1 MNRTHLSD
9 ERLIELSLDGADRTS
24 DAHLAECVACES
36 RRAARTSLLA
46 DSALTLNA
54 EADAAFSPERLARQ
68 HARIMQR
75 VDQEGRPA
83 RVIAFPSTSVST
95 ARVHRRPTRRWA
107 AAGAVA
113 AAFVV
118 GILAGHL
125 TQITQNLPV
134 PDASATH
141 LTMRPADTRPP
152 FRTVAA
158 SLSDDELLGQIEAA
172 VGSTGPESLR
182 ALDAVT
188 PRAWD
193 VR

>member
-9 ERLIELSLDGADRTS
+9 ERLIELSLDGADRKADT
-24 DAHLAECVACES
+24 HLADCASCEL
-36 RRAARTSLLA
+36 RRAELASLLVDA
-46 DSALTLNA
+46 TVALNG
-54 EADAAFSPERLARQ
+54 EADEAFSSERLARQ

-75 VDQEGRPA
+75 IDQEGRPA
-83 RVIAFPSTSVST
+83 RVIAFPTGHTSTV
-95 ARVHRRPTRRWA
+95 RVHRRPSRRWA

-125 TQITQNLPV
+125 TQNLPG
-134 PDASATH
+134 ASSAPATH
-141 LTMRPADTRPP
+141 LAMRAPEQRAPIR
-152 FRTVAA
+152 VAA
-158 SLSDDELLGQIEAA
+158 SISDDELLGQVEAA
-172 VGSTGPESLR
+172 VGSTGPAALR

>member
-9 ERLIELSLDGADRTS
+9 ERLIELSLDGADRKA
-24 DAHLAECVACES
+24 DAHLAECVPCES
-36 RRAARTSLLA
+36 RRAELA
-46 DSALTLNA
+46 SMLVDVTVALSE
-54 EADAAFSPERLARQ
+54 EADEAFSPERLARQ

-75 VDQEGRPA
+75 IDQEGRPA
-83 RVIAFPSTSVST
+83 RVIAFPSGQTSTV
-95 ARVHRRPTRRWA
+95 RVHRRPSRRWA

-125 TQITQNLPV
+125 TQNLPGGSTA
-134 PDASATH
+134 PATH
-141 LTMRPADTRPP
+141 LVRAQDARVPVA
-152 FRTVAA
+152 VAA
-158 SLSDDELLGQIEAA
+158 SISDDELLGQIEAA
-172 VGSTGPESLR
+172 VGSTGPAALR

>member
-9 ERLIELSLDGADRTS
+9 DRLIELSLDGADRMS
-24 DAHLAECVACES
+24 EAHLAECMACES
-36 RRAARTSLLA
+36 RRAALASLLT
-46 DSALTLNA
+46 DSTLTLNA

-83 RVIAFPSTSVST
+83 RVIAFPSTNVST
-95 ARVHRRPTRRWA
+95 VRMHRRPTKRWA

-125 TQITQNLPV
+125 TQITQNLPA

-141 LTMRPADTRPP
+141 LAMRPADTRPP
-152 FRTVAA
+152 IRTA

-172 VGSTGPESLR
+172 VGSSGPESLR

>member
-9 ERLIELSLDGADRTS
+9 ERLIELSLDGADRKAA
-24 DAHLAECVACES
+24 AHLVECASCES
-36 RRAARTSLLA
+36 RRLELESMLVDAALS
-46 DSALTLNA
+46 LNA
-54 EADAAFSPERLARQ
+54 QADEAFSPERLARQ

-83 RVIAFPSTSVST
+83 RVIAFPSAHTST
-95 ARVHRRPTRRWA
+95 MRVHRRPSRRWA
-107 AAGAVA
+107 AAGAAA

-125 TQITQNLPV
+125 TQNLPGA
-134 PDASATH
+134 ASTAATH
-141 LTMRPADTRPP
+141 LTMRAADQRAPIL
-152 FRTVAA
+152 AA
-158 SLSDDELLGQIEAA
+158 AVSDDELLGQIEAA
-172 VGSTGPESLR
+172 VGSTGPAALR

>member
-9 ERLIELSLDGADRTS
+9 ERLIELSLDGADRKAET
-24 DAHLAECVACES
+24 HLAECASCEV
-36 RRAARTSLLA
+36 RRAELA
-46 DSALTLNA
+46 SMLVDATIALN
-54 EADAAFSPERLARQ
+54 EQADEAFSPERLARQ

-75 VDQEGRPA
+75 IDQEGRPA
-83 RVIAFPSTSVST
+83 RVIAFPTGHTSAV
-95 ARVHRRPTRRWA
+95 RVHRRPSRRWA

-125 TQITQNLPV
+125 TQNLPG
-134 PDASATH
+134 ASSAPATQ
-141 LTMRPADTRPP
+141 LAMRAPEQRAPIR
-152 FRTVAA
+152 VAA
-158 SLSDDELLGQIEAA
+158 SISDDELLGQVEAA
-172 VGSTGPESLR
+172 VGSTGPAALR

>member
-9 ERLIELSLDGADRTS
+9 ERLIELSLDGPDHKA
-24 DAHLAECVACES
+24 DAHLAECVSCES
-36 RRAARTSLLA
+36 RRAVLASMLLDA
-46 DSALTLNA
+46 TAALND
-54 EADAAFSPERLARQ
+54 EADEAFSPERLARQ

-75 VDQEGRPA
+75 IDQEGRPA
-83 RVIAFPSTSVST
+83 RVIAFPTGHTSTV
-95 ARVHRRPTRRWA
+95 RVYRRPSRRWA

-125 TQITQNLPV
+125 TQNLPGA
-134 PDASATH
+134 PAAPPTH
-141 LTMRPADTRPP
+141 LAMRATDQHVPI
-152 FRTVAA
+152 RTVAA

-172 VGSTGPESLR
+172 VGSTGPAALR

>member
-9 ERLIELSLDGADRTS
+9 ERLIELSLERDGAPAREP
-24 DAHLAECVACES
+24 HLAACERCES
-36 RRAARTSLLA
+36 RLVTLIAMMSDVNAAL
-46 DSALTLNA
+46 DA
-54 EADAAFSPERLARQ
+54 EIERVFPPERLARQ
-68 HARIMQR
+68 QARILQQL
-75 VDQEGRPA
+75 DHEGRPA
-83 RVIAFPSTSVST
+83 RVIAFPAAHTGP
-95 ARVHRRPTRRWA
+95 ARVYRRPTRRWAA

-125 TQITQNLPV
+125 THDVSVTRSMPSQRLAARVEQNTPI
-134 PDASATH
+134 
-141 LTMRPADTRPP
+141 
-152 FRTVAA
+152 RTVAA

-172 VGSTGPESLR
+172 VGSSGPSALQ

>member
-9 ERLIELSLDGADRTS
+9 ERLIELSLDGADRKADT
-24 DAHLAECVACES
+24 HLADCASCEL
-36 RRAARTSLLA
+36 RRAELASLLVDA
-46 DSALTLNA
+46 TGALNG
-54 EADAAFSPERLARQ
+54 EADEAFSSERLARQ

-75 VDQEGRPA
+75 IDQEGRPA
-83 RVIAFPSTSVST
+83 RVIAFPTGHTSTV
-95 ARVHRRPTRRWA
+95 RVHRRPSRRWA

-125 TQITQNLPV
+125 TQNLPG
-134 PDASATH
+134 ASSAPATH
-141 LTMRPADTRPP
+141 LAMRAPEQRAPIR
-152 FRTVAA
+152 VAA
-158 SLSDDELLGQIEAA
+158 SISDDELLGQVEAA
-172 VGSTGPESLR
+172 VGSTGPAALR

>member
-9 ERLIELSLDGADRTS
+9 ERLIELSLDGGDRRAA
-24 DAHLAECVACES
+24 AHLAECLSCES
-36 RRAARTSLLA
+36 RRAELAALLA
-46 DSALTLNA
+46 DAAVALNE
-54 EADAAFSPERLARQ
+54 EADEAFSTERLARQ

-75 VDQEGRPA
+75 IDQEGRPA
-83 RVIAFPSTSVST
+83 RVIAFPTGHSSTV
-95 ARVHRRPTRRWA
+95 RVYRRPSRRWA

-125 TQITQNLPV
+125 TQNLPGV
-134 PDASATH
+134 PTAQPTH
-141 LTMRPADTRPP
+141 LAMRTNDQHVPI
-152 FRTVAA
+152 RTVAA
-158 SLSDDELLGQIEAA
+158 ALSDDELLGQIEAA
-172 VGSTGPESLR
+172 VGSTGPAALR

>member
-9 ERLIELSLDGADRTS
+9 ERLIELSLDGGDRTW

-36 RRAARTSLLA
+36 RRSALVSLLA
-46 DSALTLNA
+46 DSTLTLNA

-83 RVIAFPSTSVST
+83 RVIAFPSAHASPV
-95 ARVHRRPTRRWA
+95 RVLRRPTRRWA

-125 TQITQNLPV
+125 TQNLPAAEA
-134 PDASATH
+134 PATH
-141 LTMRPADTRPP
+141 LTMRAADTRAPI
-152 FRTVAA
+152 RTVAA

-172 VGSTGPESLR
+172 VGSTGPASLR

>member
-9 ERLIELSLDGADRTS
+9 ERLIELSLDGADRKA
-24 DAHLAECVACES
+24 DAHLAECVSCES
-36 RRAARTSLLA
+36 RRAELA
-46 DSALTLNA
+46 SMLSDATVALNE

-75 VDQEGRPA
+75 IDQEGRPA
-83 RVIAFPSTSVST
+83 RVIAFPTSHTSTL
-95 ARVHRRPTRRWA
+95 RVYRRPSRRWA

-125 TQITQNLPV
+125 TQNLPGGSTA
-134 PDASATH
+134 PATH
-141 LTMRPADTRPP
+141 LMRAQDQRVPV
-152 FRTVAA
+152 TVAA
-158 SLSDDELLGQIEAA
+158 SVSADDELLGQIEAA
-172 VGSTGPESLR
+172 VGSTGPAALR

>member
-9 ERLIELSLDGADRTS
+9 ERLIELSLDGTDRKA
-24 DAHLAECVACES
+24 DAHLAECVSCES
-36 RRAARTSLLA
+36 RRAELA
-46 DSALTLNA
+46 SMLSDATVALNQ

-75 VDQEGRPA
+75 IDQEGRPA
-83 RVIAFPSTSVST
+83 RVIAFPTSHTSTL
-95 ARVHRRPTRRWA
+95 RVHRRPSRRWA

-125 TQITQNLPV
+125 TQNLPG
-134 PDASATH
+134 ASTAPETH
-141 LTMRPADTRPP
+141 LMRAQDQRVPV
-152 FRTVAA
+152 TVAA
-158 SLSDDELLGQIEAA
+158 SVSADDELLGQIEAA
-172 VGSTGPESLR
+172 VGSTGPAALR

>member
-9 ERLIELSLDGADRTS
+9 ERLIELSLDGGDRRA
-24 DAHLAECVACES
+24 DAHLAECLSCES
-36 RRAARTSLLA
+36 RRADLAALLA
-46 DSALTLNA
+46 DATLALNE
-54 EADAAFSPERLARQ
+54 EADEAFSTERLARQ
-68 HARIMQR
+68 QARIMQR
-75 VDQEGRPA
+75 IDQEGRPA
-83 RVIAFPSTSVST
+83 RVIAFPTGQTSTV
-95 ARVHRRPTRRWA
+95 RVYRRPSRRWA

-125 TQITQNLPV
+125 TQNLPGA
-134 PDASATH
+134 PAPPATH
-141 LTMRPADTRPP
+141 LTMRANDQHVPIG
-152 FRTVAA
+152 TVAA

-172 VGSTGPESLR
+172 VGSTGPAALR